1 MKNVPTTILSLEE
14 LANSYC
20 LMMANAYR
28 LIEDGEKLSAA
39 GRALGAIGCF
49 QAATAELVRGHLIG
63 QAVLFEDSD
72 VDAWRVFWETVGD
85 RRKLIDVLE
94 NEIHPEIYRGEDARR
109 RYDVG
114 FSLLKLDFVN
124 NTFNAA
130 KGQYRPPGDDLSGLP
145 SMEVAAKSYYEYV
158 IGVYHAFNFYGLPN
172 PATQAQTFWGL
183 RTGARNAPL
192 VR

>member
-1 MKNVPTTILSLEE
+1 MKTVPTILSLEE

-39 GRALGAIGCF
+39 GRALGALGSF
-49 QAATAELVRGHLIG
+49 QAATEELVRGHLIG
-63 QAVLFEDSD
+63 QAVLFD
-72 VDAWRVFWETVGD
+72 DADATAWNAFWETMND
-85 RRKLIDVLE
+85 RKKLLQVLE
-94 NEIHPEIYRGEDARR
+94 NEIHNEIYRSEDARR

-114 FSLLKLDFVN
+114 FSLLKLDFVL
-124 NTFNAA
+124 NTFETST
-130 KGQYRPPGDDLSGLP
+130 GQYRPPGGDLNGLP
-145 SMEVAAKSYYEYV
+145 SMENAAKAYYEYV